1 MWTSDGGWGA
11 GLAPL
16 GATYR
21 LPAGE
26 AEALGPFVQGQEP
39 SQVPPCCSSVVF
51 FMMCWTC

>member
-39 SQVPPCCSSVVF
+39 SQVPHCCTLVVF
-51 FMMCWTC
+51 LRMCWTC